1 MVGTRSYLLVNKIDC
16 KKMIYT
22 SENDWYQWQ
31 YDNLSFE
38 RSTSSDQK
46 FSTVFTRSSKSVGS
60 FKQSVIDNSSSILDH
75 YPGMRP
81 CVMFSGGA
89 DSDVALR
96 TFKEL
101 GANPIAYIFK
111 YEDNINAYD
120 VEYALQIVKGLNVDY
135 KIVDFRLKS
144 FFTNDAEKI
153 SEIAQVDQAQ
163 ALPQLKF
170 MDYVDGLAIYAA
182 SDPSWFRVDDNYSTR
197 SGWLMRCWE
206 HDIGWSK
213 YIKTLNRPAVM
224 EWWKWTPELV
234 LAFTKTEWFNKLI
247 NDQYYGKLGINST
260 KIIGYRE
267 AFPNLVLRGKKTGFE
282 SCMNLITEFEN
293 FLSDKNNGLIFRRYY
308 DRSLEDL
315 HISLV

>member
-1 MVGTRSYLLVNKIDC
+1 
-16 KKMIYT
+16 MIYT

-38 RSTSSDQK
+38 RSTSPDQK

-81 CVMFSGGA
+81 CVMFSGGV

-144 FFTNDAEKI
+144 FF
-153 SEIAQVDQAQ
+153 V
-163 ALPQLKF
+163 
-170 MDYVDGLAIYAA
+170 
-182 SDPSWFRVDDNYSTR
+182 
-197 SGWLMRCWE
+197 
-206 HDIGWSK
+206 
-213 YIKTLNRPAVM
+213 LN
-224 EWWKWTPELV
+224 
-234 LAFTKTEWFNKLI
+234 
-247 NDQYYGKLGINST
+247 
-260 KIIGYRE
+260 KII
-267 AFPNLVLRGKKTGFE
+267 
-282 SCMNLITEFEN
+282 
-293 FLSDKNNGLIFRRYY
+293 
-308 DRSLEDL
+308 
-315 HISLV
+315 

>member
-1 MVGTRSYLLVNKIDC
+1 
-16 KKMIYT
+16 MIYT

-38 RSTSSDQK
+38 RSTSPDQK
-46 FSTVFTRSSKSVGS
+46 FSTVLTRTSTPIKS
-60 FKQSVIDNSSSILDH
+60 FKQSLINNSSSILDH

-101 GANPIAYIFK
+101 GADPIAYIFR
-111 YEDNINAYD
+111 YENNINIYD
-120 VEYALQIVKGLNVDY
+120 VEYALQIAKGLNVDC
-135 KIVDFRLKS
+135 KIIDFNLKH
-144 FFTNDAEKI
+144 FFENDAEKI

-182 SDPSWFRVDDNYSTR
+182 SDPSWFRVDNNYATQ

-234 LAFTKTEWFNKLI
+234 LAFTKTAWFNKLV

-267 AFPNLVLRGKKTGFE
+267 AFSELVSREKKTGFE
-282 SCMNLITEFEN
+282 SCADLILEFET
-293 FLSDKNNGLIFRRYY
+293 FLSTKNNGLIFRRYC
-308 DRSLEDL
+308 DRSLEEL
-315 HISLV
+315 HSSLL